1 MVADTRS
8 VEVRTMDDWGGVG
21 DALTGGGGGIADA
34 ANSEWVSEDPGAG
47 WEQAPSGGG
56 GEGGGGLGSAWD
68 NATSAVEFGAVSAYH
83 SVAGAFDSLTGDDTG
98 AVVHDSLA
106 TAYACV
112 FIPSRQGRSSHARSG
127 QTTTSSWRHSGAIL
141 PASRSCR

>member
-1 MVADTRS
+1 
-8 VEVRTMDDWGGVG
+8 MDDWGGVG

-34 ANSEWVSEDPGAG
+34 ANPEWVSEDPGAG
-47 WEQAPSGGG
+47 WEHAPSGGGGG

-106 TAYACV
+106 TAYGTMSEGAAE
-112 FIPSRQGRSSHARSG
+112 QAGRDLGLDQVDVTAALGDAFSE
-127 QTTTSSWRHSGAIL
+127 
-141 PASRSCR
+141 